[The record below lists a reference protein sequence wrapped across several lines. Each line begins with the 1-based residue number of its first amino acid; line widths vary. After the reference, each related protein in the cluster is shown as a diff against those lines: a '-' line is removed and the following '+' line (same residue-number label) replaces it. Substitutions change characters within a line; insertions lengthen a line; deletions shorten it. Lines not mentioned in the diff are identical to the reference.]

1 MTQPHPVHQLR
12 SELEAA
18 RLRAIEALAAQGGAP
33 DPEALREIA
42 TIQAALT
49 AVREEI
55 EAHVGRMGWG
65 PEEPLK

>member
-1 MTQPHPVHQLR
+1 MPVHQLR

-18 RLRAIEALAAQGGAP
+18 RLRAVEALAARGGEF
-33 DPEALREIA
+33 DPEMLREVA

-49 AVREEI
+49 AVREEM
-55 EAHVGRMGWG
+55 EAHAGRMGWG